1 VEMALDLVGFRRH
14 LVLGARALRRLVLSR
29 ID

>member
-1 VEMALDLVGFRRH
+1 MALDPVGFRRDV
-14 LVLGARALRRLVLSR
+14 VLGARALRRLVLSR